1 MKHHED
7 VLTAASQY
15 GAVMFSGFEIKSGNE
30 WSAVLGKTG
39 IKEMPYIGG
48 AAVRNL
54 IVGNEERMNDM
65 QIVTTNES
73 PPSEPIP
80 FHHELAQTPNPPS
93 HINFYCLKNEAVG
106 GSTPIL
112 RSDLV
117 YDWLLENHPEF
128 AKNAEEKGVKYV
140 KVAPEEDDPSSALGR
155 SWKSMYGVQTK
166 EEALKAAAE
175 QESTLEFLP
184 GNDCRITSKVLP
196 AVRVASNGNKAFF
209 NQVVAAYTGWIDK
222 RNELKKA
229 VVFGDGT
236 PLDDAVMT
244 ELVKFMNDHACA
256 HRWVPGK
263 FVIVDNTV
271 TYHSRQ
277 TFKGLRKSLAA
288 IGKGTKPVTD
298 TTTHLVLKTGDRMPS
313 VGLGLWKIPKAD
325 CENAVYSAIKSGY
338 RLLDGACDYGNEVE
352 VGLGIKKALD
362 EGVCKREDLF
372 IVSKLWNTFHR
383 PEHVEEGCRK
393 SLKDLGVDYLDL
405 YIIHFPIAMKYV
417 PIDVKYPPEWQTEE
431 SPSGKPEMILDEGV
445 TYAETYKA
453 MEQLV
458 KKGLV
463 RNIGCSNI
471 GTSML
476 RQTLISSEIKPSVLQ
491 VELHP
496 ENTQE
501 KLIRMCRENCVQ
513 VMAFSSFGASSY
525 LELGMSTQDQC
536 LLDNALIKELAGKY
550 GKSAA
555 QILLRWGVQRG
566 TVVIPK
572 STNPTRQVENISL
585 FDFNISDEDMQK
597 ISGLNKN
604 KRYNDP
610 GAFAEGAFGT
620 FCPIYD

>member
-1 MKHHED
+1 
-7 VLTAASQY
+7 
-15 GAVMFSGFEIKSGNE
+15 
-30 WSAVLGKTG
+30 
-39 IKEMPYIGG
+39 
-48 AAVRNL
+48 
-54 IVGNEERMNDM
+54 
-65 QIVTTNES
+65 
-73 PPSEPIP
+73 
-80 FHHELAQTPNPPS
+80 
-93 HINFYCLKNEAVG
+93 
-106 GSTPIL
+106 
-112 RSDLV
+112 
-117 YDWLLENHPEF
+117 
-128 AKNAEEKGVKYV
+128 
-140 KVAPEEDDPSSALGR
+140 
-155 SWKSMYGVQTK
+155 
-166 EEALKAAAE
+166 
-175 QESTLEFLP
+175 
-184 GNDCRITSKVLP
+184 
-196 AVRVASNGNKAFF
+196 
-209 NQVVAAYTGWIDK
+209 
-222 RNELKKA
+222 
-229 VVFGDGT
+229 
-236 PLDDAVMT
+236 
-244 ELVKFMNDHACA
+244 
-256 HRWVPGK
+256 
-263 FVIVDNTV
+263 
-271 TYHSRQ
+271 
-277 TFKGLRKSLAA
+277 
-288 IGKGTKPVTD
+288 
-298 TTTHLVLKTGDRMPS
+298 MPS

-338 RLLDGACDYGNEVE
+338 RLLDGTCDYGNEVE

-525 LELGMSTQDQC
+525 LELGMST
-536 LLDNALIKELAGKY
+536 
-550 GKSAA
+550 
-555 QILLRWGVQRG
+555 
-566 TVVIPK
+566 
-572 STNPTRQVENISL
+572 
-585 FDFNISDEDMQK
+585 
-597 ISGLNKN
+597 
-604 KRYNDP
+604 
-610 GAFAEGAFGT
+610 
-620 FCPIYD
+620 